1 MEKKKDKK
9 NFILGLTAA
18 SFLVLAG
25 RAVLAG
31 VIQATAALVA
41 KDRWEKWK
49 EKRK

>member
-1 MEKKKDKK
+1 MDNKKK

-31 VIQATAALVA
+31 VIQAAAALMV
-41 KDRWEKWK
+41 KDRWDKWK
-49 EKRK
+49 EKK